1 MMKLLKIMI
10 MMIPMDAIIIQKELI
25 IKKKLKTHVLFILEK
40 NLLNSLK
47 LLILINQGSILL
59 SLNLNINY
67 QI

>member
-47 LLILINQGSILL
+47 LLILINQGNILL